1 MKFVLFF
8 LLVGALGCHAE
19 DFVLADGSVLHDAV
33 VLRRSDEDIQ
43 VRHSGGI
50 QRYAYDKLSPELQER
65 FQMTP
70 EQVEARRR
78 QAQEDAAARRR
89 EKEEQQAARR
99 ALLEA
104 SGQHPRYLSG
114 ADVLQL
120 YSPFGTLSAREAE
133 FLAAEWNRREALRL
147 GLPVESERFTEEAAS
162 LRSGFEEERQM
173 YLKRIQEAD
182 ALRATVSGLQTRLA
196 QQEAELARLNKA
208 NAALQAEWNH
218 KPASTTTVIKEPVY
232 VPTLVPVPQPA
243 PRPSGPRPPAV
254 RPTPRPPVILKPASH
269 ARTLPRR

>member
-1 MKFVLFF
+1 MRIALPLLLMGVL
-8 LLVGALGCHAE
+8 ACHAE

-33 VLRRSDEDIQ
+33 VLRRSDDDIQ
-43 VRHSGGI
+43 VRHSGGV
-50 QRYAYDKLSPELQER
+50 QRFSYDKLSPELQAR

-89 EKEEQQAARR
+89 EKEQQQAARR

-114 ADVLQL
+114 AEVLQL
-120 YSPFGTLSAREAE
+120 CSPYGTLSAREAE
-133 FLAAEWNRREALRL
+133 FMAAEWNRREALRL
-147 GLPVESERFTEEAAS
+147 GLPVETERFTAEAAS
-162 LRSGFEEERQM
+162 LRSGFEAERQAS
-173 YLKRIQEAD
+173 LERIREAD
-182 ALRATVSGLQTRLA
+182 ALRASVSSLQSRLA

-208 NAALQAEWNH
+208 NAALQSELAN

-232 VPTLVPVPQPA
+232 VPTAVPVPQPA
-243 PRPSGPRPPAV
+243 PRPPAPRPPAV
-254 RPTPRPPVILKPASH
+254 RPTPHPPLILKPASH
-269 ARTLPRR
+269 ARTIPRR